1 MYTVYT
7 DGSYQSSIDAGGYAT
22 VIIKDGE
29 IIKQLYQGY
38 KNTTN
43 NRMEL
48 KGVLAALEYFKVPTK
63 ITIYSDSLY
72 VVSSITNGHAK
83 KWFEQQDFSKKNLDL
98 WHDILDLLET
108 HDVTFQWVKGHSDNK
123 YNELCDKLA
132 VHAAQ
137 CLNLPKDNEYNK
149 NNI

>member
-7 DGSYQSSIDAGGYAT
+7 DGSYQPSINSGGYAT

-29 IIKQLYQGY
+29 IIKRLYKGY

-48 KGVLAALEYFKVPTK
+48 RGVLEALEYFKVPTK
-63 ITIYSDSLY
+63 MKIYSDSQY
-72 VVSSITNGHAK
+72 VISSIVNGHAK

-98 WHDILDLLET
+98 WYDILDLLEF
-108 HDVTFQWVKGHSDNK
+108 HDVEFQWVKGHSDNE

-137 CLNLPKDNEYNK
+137 CLNLPEDNEYRNS
-149 NNI
+149 I